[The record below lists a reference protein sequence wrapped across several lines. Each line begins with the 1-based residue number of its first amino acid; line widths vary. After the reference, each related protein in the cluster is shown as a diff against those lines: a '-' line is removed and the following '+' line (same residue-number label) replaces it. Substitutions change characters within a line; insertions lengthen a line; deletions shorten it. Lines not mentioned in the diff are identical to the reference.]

1 MGQDCIGDH
10 GDRRLDE
17 GRADGQK
24 PNLAFCLNIHNRL
37 MLGGVGSSAPMAELT
52 GATPGWSI
60 GSTGGPTRLLG
71 LHGLASTNLRGE
83 VVPGA
88 AAGCRAAVSRG
99 LRSRAIRLAN
109 GHNWPAMLAEQ
120 NEGL

>member
-37 MLGGVGSSAPMAELT
+37 TLGGVGSSAPRAELT

-60 GSTGGPTRLLG
+60 GSTGGPPRQLG
-71 LHGLASTNLRGE
+71 LHGLAPTNLRGE
-83 VVPGA
+83 VVPDG
-88 AAGCRAAVSRG
+88 GCCRLHCLNARRPCLG
-99 LRSRAIRLAN
+99 GFGPAIRMAN
-109 GHNWPAMLAEQ
+109 GHN
-120 NEGL
+120 